1 MFDFTRLFSSRT
13 AAFIGLDIGRRAV
26 RMVELS
32 RHKSGAFVLQG
43 YGSEH
48 LADGAVTDDGI
59 DDLEDVMHAASR
71 LWERSGFKA
80 RKAAIGIPPAAVTEH
95 TFPADRAHAEARLEV
110 LAREHIT
117 PLLDYR
123 VDDACIDFC
132 IVGAASQLAGQ
143 VDVLVAATRKENV
156 EDRLAVAEF
165 LKLQVIVAETESYAA
180 HAVHAAGGRAHP
192 FADMLLA
199 GGIDAHRLQSEASDY
214 LVACGLALRGF
225 D

>member
-1 MFDFTRLFSSRT
+1 MFNFTRLFPSRT
-13 AAFIGLDIGRRAV
+13 AAFIGMDIGRHAV
-26 RMVELS
+26 RIVELS

-48 LADGAVTDDGI
+48 LAEGTVTDDGI
-59 DDLEDVMHAASR
+59 DDLEHVMHAASR
-71 LWERSGFKA
+71 LWERSDFKA
-80 RKAAIGIPPAAVTEH
+80 RKAVIGIPPAAVTEG
-95 TFPADRAHAEARLEV
+95 TFPTDRGHSAARLEV

-143 VDVLVAATRKENV
+143 VDVLVAATRKENL
-156 EDRLAVAEF
+156 EDRLAAAEF
-165 LKLQVIVAETESYAA
+165 LKLQVIVAETESYAM
-180 HAVHAAGGRAHP
+180 HVAGRRVHP
-192 FADMLLA
+192 FSDMILA
-199 GGIDAHRLQSEASDY
+199 AGIDANRLQSEASSY

-225 D
+225 N